1 MRVLTYQIDDR
12 ERLGILS
19 DDEQWIYPVEA
30 IGMEYRDMKE
40 LIREISDSEIQ
51 LAEHIAGKQ
60 PYEAEIR
67 GATPL
72 EDVRL
77 LAPIPNPEQDIICL
91 GVNYMDHL
99 KESSD
104 FLKGAYKEEQ
114 EYAVYFG
121 KRVNRA
127 SGDKETIPSYPGLV
141 DGLDYEAELAVII
154 GKDAKDVPEE
164 KAGEYIFGYTILND
178 ISARNMQNRHGQWY
192 FGKSLD
198 GFTPMG
204 PWIVT
209 ANEIE
214 FPPRLSISSRVNG
227 EIRQDAN
234 TGDLIFGIAHI
245 ISELSKGL
253 TLRAGTVI
261 STGTP
266 AGAGVGFKPPKYL
279 KAGDKVEC
287 RIEKIGSLTS
297 LIG

>member
-127 SGDKETIPSYPGLV
+127 SGDKETIPSYP
-141 DGLDYEAELAVII
+141 E
-154 GKDAKDVPEE
+154 
-164 KAGEYIFGYTILND
+164 
-178 ISARNMQNRHGQWY
+178 R
-192 FGKSLD
+192 
-198 GFTPMG
+198 
-204 PWIVT
+204 
-209 ANEIE
+209 
-214 FPPRLSISSRVNG
+214 
-227 EIRQDAN
+227 
-234 TGDLIFGIAHI
+234 
-245 ISELSKGL
+245 
-253 TLRAGTVI
+253 
-261 STGTP
+261 
-266 AGAGVGFKPPKYL
+266 
-279 KAGDKVEC
+279 
-287 RIEKIGSLTS
+287 
-297 LIG
+297 

>member
-19 DDEQWIYPVEA
+19 DDEQWIYPVES

-40 LIREISDSEIQ
+40 LIHEISDSEIQ

-72 EDVRL
+72 ADARI
-77 LAPIPNPEQDIICL
+77 LAPIPVPEQDIICL
-91 GVNYMDHL
+91 GVNYTDHL
-99 KESSD
+99 KESSE
-104 FLKGAYKEEQ
+104 FLKNAYKEEQ

-127 SGDKETIPSYPGLV
+127 LGYNEYIPSYPDLV
-141 DGLDYEAELAVII
+141 DGLDYEVELAVII
-154 GKDAKDVPEE
+154 GRDAKDVPEE

-178 ISARNMQNRHGQWY
+178 VSARNMQNRHGQWY

-214 FPPRLSISSRVNG
+214 FPPKLGISSSVNG
-227 EIRQDAN
+227 ELRQNAN
-234 TGDLIFGIAHI
+234 TGELVFGIAHI
-245 ISELSKGL
+245 ISELSKGM
-253 TLRAGTVI
+253 TLRAGTII

-279 KAGDKVEC
+279 KKGDVVEC
-287 RIEKIGSLTS
+287 RIDKIGSLTNTVK
-297 LIG
+297 

>member
-1 MRVLTYQIDDR
+1 
-12 ERLGILS
+12 
-19 DDEQWIYPVEA
+19 
-30 IGMEYRDMKE
+30 MKE

-141 DGLDYEAELAVII
+141 SLRSSS
-154 GKDAKDVPEE
+154 E
-164 KAGEYIFGYTILND
+164 KMRRMCRRRRPA
-178 ISARNMQNRHGQWY
+178 
-192 FGKSLD
+192 
-198 GFTPMG
+198 
-204 PWIVT
+204 
-209 ANEIE
+209 
-214 FPPRLSISSRVNG
+214 SISSA
-227 EIRQDAN
+227 IQF
-234 TGDLIFGIAHI
+234 LM
-245 ISELSKGL
+245 ISAQE
-253 TLRAGTVI
+253 T
-261 STGTP
+261 
-266 AGAGVGFKPPKYL
+266 
-279 KAGDKVEC
+279 C
-287 RIEKIGSLTS
+287 RITMDNGTLVRVWMDLPRWDRGS
-297 LIG
+297 

>member
-1 MRVLTYQIDDR
+1 M
-12 ERLGILS
+12 
-19 DDEQWIYPVEA
+19 
-30 IGMEYRDMKE
+30 
-40 LIREISDSEIQ
+40 
-51 LAEHIAGKQ
+51 
-60 PYEAEIR
+60 
-67 GATPL
+67 
-72 EDVRL
+72 
-77 LAPIPNPEQDIICL
+77 
-91 GVNYMDHL
+91 
-99 KESSD
+99 
-104 FLKGAYKEEQ
+104 
-114 EYAVYFG
+114 
-121 KRVNRA
+121 
-127 SGDKETIPSYPGLV
+127 
-141 DGLDYEAELAVII
+141 
-154 GKDAKDVPEE
+154 PEE

-245 ISELSKGL
+245 ISELSKGM

>member
-178 ISARNMQNRHGQWY
+178 ISAMDNGTLVRVWMD
-192 FGKSLD
+192 L
-198 GFTPMG
+198 
-204 PWIVT
+204 
-209 ANEIE
+209 
-214 FPPRLSISSRVNG
+214 PRWDR
-227 EIRQDAN
+227 
-234 TGDLIFGIAHI
+234 
-245 ISELSKGL
+245 
-253 TLRAGTVI
+253 
-261 STGTP
+261 
-266 AGAGVGFKPPKYL
+266 
-279 KAGDKVEC
+279 
-287 RIEKIGSLTS
+287 GS
-297 LIG
+297 